1 MIITWDSTYLPFL
14 TLFFLLTNKLS
25 FINTKTLITYPQN
38 MDTERMFTLSQV
50 AQHKSKQDCWIIIH
64 GRVIDVTKFLEEH
77 PGGEEVLIE
86 SAGKDAT
93 KEFEDIGHSKA
104 AKNYILK
111 YQIGYL
117 QGYKIQDDDD
127 DNLFTDSYK
136 EPMKAKE
143 IEAFVIKQNSKPK
156 HLVFVEY
163 FVPFLAAAFFLYYR
177 YLNGA
182 LQL

>member
-1 MIITWDSTYLPFL
+1 MDALIILCCV
-14 TLFFLLTNKLS
+14 FFQ
-25 FINTKTLITYPQN
+25 I
-38 MDTERMFTLSQV
+38 
-50 AQHKSKQDCWIIIH
+50 
-64 GRVIDVTKFLEEH
+64 IDVTKFLEEH

-111 YQIGYL
+111 YQIGNL

-127 DNLFTDSYK
+127 DDNLFTHSNK
-136 EPMKAKE
+136 EPIKAKE
-143 IEAFVIKQNSKPK
+143 IEAFVIKQNFKPK
-156 HLVFVEY
+156 HLFFFEY

>member
-1 MIITWDSTYLPFL
+1 M
-14 TLFFLLTNKLS
+14 
-25 FINTKTLITYPQN
+25 
-38 MDTERMFTLSQV
+38 
-50 AQHKSKQDCWIIIH
+50 
-64 GRVIDVTKFLEEH
+64 
-77 PGGEEVLIE
+77 LIE

-127 DNLFTDSYK
+127 DDTLFTHSYK
-136 EPMKAKE
+136 EPIKAKE
-143 IEAFVIKQNSKPK
+143 IDAFVIKQNFKPK
-156 HLVFVEY
+156 HLVFFEY

>member
-1 MIITWDSTYLPFL
+1 
-14 TLFFLLTNKLS
+14 
-25 FINTKTLITYPQN
+25 
-38 MDTERMFTLSQV
+38 MFTLSQV

-64 GRVIDVTKFLEEH
+64 GRVLSPPSPGTVIDVTKFLEEH